1 MYHNK
6 DVLWKGLLE
15 WVFDDLLRFLFPD
28 ADQVFDMERGFG
40 FMDKELAEMY
50 PAQDKKT
57 ATRVVDKLVKAYRRD
72 GKEEW
77 VLVHLEVQ
85 GETKPKDRPLFPA
98 RMFRY
103 FIRIYDRYEV
113 PVAAIAIFSGPDGKK
128 LPDTF
133 GYQFL
138 DTRLQYRFN
147 TLCILD
153 YPDEQ
158 LKTSDNPFAWVVYAA
173 KMALLTG
180 RNMDEQLLA
189 GKLFIFRELYKRG
202 VFEKRKLRAILIF
215 LNSYVRFKNPETR
228 RTFNEEVDKITEKR
242 NTMDIFEQVA
252 EIRHEEGLQEGRKL
266 GRKEGAQQ
274 TKRIVV
280 ENLLKNP
287 KLSLNEMAAIAEVS
301 LSFVKKVKKELGTQ

>member
-1 MYHNK
+1 MRHNK

-28 ADQVFDMERGFG
+28 ADQVFDMERGFC
-40 FMDKELAEMY
+40 FMDKELAEMH
-50 PAQDKKT
+50 PEQGKKT
-57 ATRVVDKLVKAYRRD
+57 ATRIVDKLVKAYRRD

-85 GETKPKDRPLFPA
+85 GQTKPKERPLFPA

-103 FIRIYDRYEV
+103 FIRIYDRYEM
-113 PVAAIAIFSGPDGKK
+113 PVAAIAIFSGRDGKK

-147 TLCILD
+147 TLSILD

-158 LKTSDNPFAWVVYAA
+158 LKASDNPFAWVVLAS
-173 KMALLTG
+173 KLALLKG

-189 GKLFIFRELYKRG
+189 GKLFIFRKLYKNG
-202 VFEKRKLRAILIF
+202 VFEKRKLQAILIF
-215 LNSYVRFKNPETR
+215 LKTYVRFKNPETNS
-228 RTFNEEVDKITEKR
+228 TFSEEVDKITAKK
-242 NTMDIFEQVA
+242 NAMDIFEQVA
-252 EIRHEEGLQEGRKL
+252 EMQRQELVHETK
-266 GRKEGAQQ
+266 QQ
-274 TKRIVV
+274 TKRLFV
-280 ENLLKNP
+280 ENLIKETKFPMN
-287 KLSLNEMAAIAEVS
+287 KIASLAKVS
-301 LSFVKKVKKELGTQ
+301 LSFVKKVKKEVESK